1 MGRIAEALKRAEQE
15 RAGRRE
21 SEARGGEPLV
31 FNWASGDSA
40 PAGAES
46 NPPAAEA
53 GPAEP
58 APERAAEPS
67 SRPFII
73 NAAPIPPAGVGARVI
88 SFHDPT
94 SPLAE
99 RYRSIRTRLLTGNPS
114 GSPRQY
120 AVTSSLPREGKTV
133 TTANLAFSLAELR
146 HLRVAM
152 IDLDFRQRGLTRLL
166 GAEGR
171 PGIAEVIRGET
182 HLAEVC
188 IPVVRANL
196 HLIPAGDA
204 QSMSSSELLTGERV
218 RSVFREISERFH
230 YALIDTP
237 PANTVAD
244 IGLIA
249 PLCHSV
255 LIVIR
260 MNRTPEPMV
269 RRCVRMLQ
277 ANGVPITG
285 SILAG
290 YCEESA
296 GFADAQDYFQ
306 APGQEA

>member
-15 RAGRRE
+15 RAHRLDHE
-21 SEARGGEPLV
+21 TCDAAQAL
-31 FNWASGDSA
+31 FDA
-40 PAGAES
+40 PAPAAGAE
-46 NPPAAEA
+46 AAVEV
-53 GPAEP
+53 PAE
-58 APERAAEPS
+58 EPQR
-67 SRPFII
+67 RPFVI
-73 NAAPIPPAGVGARVI
+73 NAAVIPPACVDRRVVA
-88 SFHDPT
+88 FNDPA
-94 SPLAE
+94 SPLSE

-120 AVTSSLPREGKTV
+120 AITSSMPREGKTV

-152 IDLDFRQRGLTRLL
+152 IDLDFRQHGLANLL
-166 GAEGR
+166 GAGDR
-171 PGIAEVIRGET
+171 PGIADVIRGEMS
-182 HLAEVC
+182 LADVC
-188 IPVVRANL
+188 IPVVRPNL
-196 HLIPAGDA
+196 HLIPAGNA
-204 QSMSSSELLTGERV
+204 QSMSSSELLTGDRV
-218 RSVFREISERFH
+218 RSIFREIGERFH

-237 PANTVAD
+237 AANTVAD

-290 YCEESA
+290 YCEETA
-296 GFADAQDYFQ
+296 GYADSQDYFQ